1 MLDPQAQALLERIAT
16 AGLPLLHT
24 LSPEGAREQYRRAR
38 IPLQPPPPEVASVVD
53 RAVPGPHGPIP
64 VRLYRPLGTQPSERL
79 PALVYFHG
87 GGFTIG
93 DLDTHDVPCRA
104 LANQARCAVVSVDY
118 RLGPEH
124 KFPKAVDDCVAATSW
139 VASHARELGI
149 DATRL
154 AIGGDSAGGNLA
166 TVTALTAREA
176 GGPKLVFQLLIYP
189 TTTLQHDTA
198 STAELG
204 RSGYLLT
211 LDLMHYFRDCYLGDP
226 KDARDWRCSPLLAP
240 DLSRLPPA
248 LIITAGYDPLRD
260 EGKAYAGRLAASG
273 VSVAYTCY
281 EGTIHGFITMGAVL
295 NHAQTA
301 IGESATALAAAFKN
315 NEGPAKK

>member
-1 MLDPQAQALLERIAT
+1 MLDPQAKALLEQIAA
-16 AGLPLLHT
+16 AGLPPLHT
-24 LSPEGAREQYRRAR
+24 LTPAGARRQYRSAR
-38 IPLQPPPPEVASVVD
+38 IPLQPAPPEVAFVED
-53 RAVPGPHGPIP
+53 RDVPGPHGPIP
-64 VRLYRPLGTQPSERL
+64 IRLYRPLGAQPSERL

-87 GGFTIG
+87 GGFTVG
-93 DLDTHDVPCRA
+93 DLDTHDVPCRS

-139 VASHARELGI
+139 VATHAHELQI

-154 AIGGDSAGGNLA
+154 AVGGDSAGGNLA
-166 TVTALTAREA
+166 TVTALTARDA
-176 GGPKLVFQLLIYP
+176 GGPRLVFQLLIYP
-189 TTTLQHDTA
+189 GTTLRHDSA

-204 RSGYLLT
+204 RGGYVLT

-226 KDARDWRCSPLLAP
+226 QDVGDWRCSPLLAP

-260 EGKAYAGRLAASG
+260 EGKAYADRLAASG

-281 EGTIHGFITMGAVL
+281 EGMIHGFITMGKVL
-295 NHAQTA
+295 DDAQTA
-301 IGESATALAAAFKN
+301 LAESAAALAAAFQK
-315 NEGPAKK
+315 